1 VPSEVADKLACGIL
15 PGVPGLDVPEMPLIE
30 QDDSE
35 SDSLLYTCLQKLALA
50 GHVVEDIAKAQ
61 RVFE

>member
-1 VPSEVADKLACGIL
+1 
-15 PGVPGLDVPEMPLIE
+15 MPLIE